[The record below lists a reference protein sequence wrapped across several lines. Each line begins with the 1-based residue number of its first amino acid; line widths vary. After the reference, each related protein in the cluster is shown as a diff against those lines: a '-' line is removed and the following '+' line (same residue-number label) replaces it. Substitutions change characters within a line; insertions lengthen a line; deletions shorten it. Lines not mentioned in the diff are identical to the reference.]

1 MSEIPEGAT
10 HKSEEGN
17 YIKANGED
25 VSWFI
30 NDEWKS
36 VSSWVMLG
44 AMKLTLIKQDK
55 EMNVYTKEMH
65 EADINPAIG
74 SKVIYNLS
82 KSAMCENKE
91 YRLTKVGQ
99 EMTVVAI
106 VNNSLVCLISDD
118 YEFCDTVNNG
128 HFKPID
134 TRTDTEKAIDDL
146 ADGISASYSNS
157 KSFKEDARE
166 MLDIIKAGK
175 IHGITFT
182 GDK

>member
-55 EMNVYTKEMH
+55 EMNVYTKEMQ
-65 EADINPAIG
+65 EAGEPP
-74 SKVIYNLS
+74 
-82 KSAMCENKE
+82 
-91 YRLTKVGQ
+91 KVGMMVST
-99 EMTVVAI
+99 EAGEYVVLLINDKEI
-106 VNNSLVCLISDD
+106 VFEDEQGFYISINKHK
-118 YEFCDTVNNG
+118 V
-128 HFKPID
+128 KPIG

-146 ADGISASYSNS
+146 TVGISASYSNS